1 MKQLRDPIVYP
12 SLVDVVGALHQT
24 ENRFD
29 VRNDDEELRDDFGRE
44 VVQVSHVGVGRMLA
58 IVTGF
63 EQTRLGRLLRRDR
76 LLPASALALID
87 LFASRQLF
95 SIFFGFDS
103 LLFPLPGTAGI
114 GLCVR
119 VSALE
124 KVRRAAASFFPSVSR
139 DAALQ
144 FHQPPGTISNFDKS
158 RLKTPSAAQNLKKR
172 RRTAKMSEENLKSR
186 VRCGQTPVSLTK
198 V

>member
-12 SLVDVVGALHQT
+12 SLVDVVGALNQT

-29 VRNDDEELRDDFGRE
+29 VRNDDEELRDDFGRASE
-44 VVQVSHVGVGRMLA
+44 PRGRRLDVGN
-58 IVTGF
+58 
-63 EQTRLGRLLRRDR
+63 RDR
-76 LLPASALALID
+76 VRANAIGTSPSSRS
-87 LFASRQLF
+87 FASSLGTCTDR
-95 SIFFGFDS
+95 SIRVASTISDFFGFDS